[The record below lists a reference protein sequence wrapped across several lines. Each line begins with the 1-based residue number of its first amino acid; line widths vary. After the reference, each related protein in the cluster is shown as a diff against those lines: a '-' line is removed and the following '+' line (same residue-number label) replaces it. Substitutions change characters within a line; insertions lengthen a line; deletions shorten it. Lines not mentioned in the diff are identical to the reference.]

1 MTLDQFFRIIRARW
15 LLFASIVAV
24 VVTSVVGISLLMPK
38 SYSATATV
46 MVDPRPDP
54 VSAMAAPGAFTGSF
68 LATQIDIIKSSH
80 VAKNVVTA
88 MGIDKVPEMRTNWQK
103 ATKGKG
109 SYVAW
114 LAETIGNGVDVK
126 PSRESNVVE
135 ITYEGADPTFTAAM
149 ANAFA
154 RSYIDATVSVR
165 VDPARKYADFFDE
178 RAKMARQKL
187 EVAQEKL
194 VTAKR
199 EKGITA
205 TDERLDYENS
215 RLNEIASQITA
226 IRAARTDS
234 SSRSRQTTINPEHV
248 NDVLTNSVV
257 SSLKIDIGT
266 LEARLREISEVYGPA
281 HPVVMETQANLDS
294 KRRRLKDEI
303 GKVSASVRVADDIN
317 GSRESQLSTAFESQR
332 QRVLQLSEQRNELQV
347 LEREVDM
354 AQRTYELV
362 QARATQSSLEGNSSQ
377 SGVYILSD
385 ATEPASHSSP
395 RVFINGIV
403 ALGLGTLLSLIVVVL
418 VEMFDRRVRGPFD
431 LVQVLDL
438 PVLGVLPNSE
448 KPRGLRALLQRRNA
462 TVSPILAAPASRS
475 DSGIAPTTT

>member
-15 LLFASIVAV
+15 VLFASIVAL
-24 VVTSVVGISLLMPK
+24 VVTVVVGISLILPK
-38 SYSATATV
+38 NYTATVTV

-54 VSAMAAPGAFTGSF
+54 VSSVAAAGAFTGSF

-80 VAKNVVTA
+80 VAMNVVSK
-88 MGIDKVPEMRTNWQK
+88 MGIDKVPTMRANWQK

-109 SYVAW
+109 SYQAW
-114 LAETIGNGVDVK
+114 LAETIGSGVDVT
-126 PSRESNVVE
+126 PSRESNVIE
-135 ITYEGADPTFTAAM
+135 ITYEGVEPAFTAAM

-178 RAKMARQKL
+178 RAKLARQKL
-187 EVAQEKL
+187 EAAQEKL
-194 VTAKR
+194 VAAKR
-199 EKGITA
+199 EKGIVI
-205 TDERLDYENS
+205 TDERLDFENA
-215 RLNEIASQITA
+215 RLNDIAGQVTA

-234 SSRSRQTTINPEHV
+234 SSRSRQAGINPEHV
-248 NDVLTNSVV
+248 SDILSNSVI
-257 SSLKIDIGT
+257 SSLKIDVGT
-266 LEARLREISEVYGPA
+266 LEAKLREISEIYGPA
-281 HPVVMETQANLDS
+281 HPVVQETQANLDS

-303 GKVSASVRVADDIN
+303 GKVSASVRVNDDIN
-317 GSRESQLSTAFESQR
+317 GSRESQLNDAFEAQR
-332 QRVLQLSEQRNELQV
+332 QRVLQLSEARNELQV

-377 SGVYILSD
+377 SGVYILSE

-403 ALGLGTLLSLIVVVL
+403 AFGLGTLLSLIIVVL

-448 KPRGLRALLQRRNA
+448 KPRGLKALLQRRNM
-462 TVSPILAAPASRS
+462 TVSPILAAPASRN

>member
-15 LLFASIVAV
+15 MLFASIVAV
-24 VVTSVVGISLLMPK
+24 VVTVVVGISLILPK
-38 SYSATATV
+38 NYTATTTV

-54 VSAMAAPGAFTGSF
+54 VSSVAAAGAFTGSF
-68 LATQIDIIKSSH
+68 LATQIDIIKSAH
-80 VAKNVVTA
+80 VAMNVVSK
-88 MGIDKVPEMRTNWQK
+88 MGIDKVPAMRANWEK

-109 SYVAW
+109 SYQAW
-114 LAETIGNGVDVK
+114 LAETIGGGVDVT
-126 PSRESNVVE
+126 PSRESNVIE
-135 ITYEGADPTFTAAM
+135 ITYEGVEPAFTAAM

-178 RAKMARQKL
+178 RAKLARQKL
-187 EVAQEKL
+187 EAAQEKL
-194 VTAKR
+194 VAAKR
-199 EKGITA
+199 EKGIVI
-205 TDERLDYENS
+205 TDERLDFENA
-215 RLNEIASQITA
+215 RLNDIAGQITS

-234 SSRSRQTTINPEHV
+234 SSRSRQAGINPEHV
-248 NDVLTNSVV
+248 SDILSNSVI
-257 SSLKIDIGT
+257 SSLKIDIST
-266 LEARLREISEVYGPA
+266 LEARLGQISETYGSA
-281 HPVVMETQANLDS
+281 HPVVQETQANLDS
-294 KRRRLKDEI
+294 KRRRLRDEI
-303 GKVSASVRVADDIN
+303 GKVTASVRVNDDIN
-317 GSRESQLSTAFESQR
+317 GSRESQLNDAFEVQR
-332 QRVLQLSEQRNELQV
+332 QRVLQLSEARNELQV

-377 SGVYILSD
+377 SGVYILSE

-403 ALGLGTLLSLIVVVL
+403 AFGLGTLLSLIIVVL

-448 KPRGLRALLQRRNA
+448 KPRGLKALLQRRNT
-462 TVSPILAAPASRS
+462 TVSPILAAPASRN
-475 DSGIAPTTT
+475 DSGIAPSTT